1 MSWYHK
7 HKRNIAA
14 AMGVCVAVGSIAGFT
29 GCGKEAVSS
38 SKSDENGKKASEEK
52 AMGRYLEEEL
62 AVPEGCSQIIAM
74 ELLEN
79 ETMRLVY
86 FTEDGVQVSDSKDR
100 GKTWEA
106 PKNMRE
112 LAKADDNLEFGSSV
126 ALAKDG
132 GIFTTFLEMQDE
144 ENYVLHYFY
153 ISPTGEAKELDLNE
167 AVGGSVFSCSFS
179 DKGNLLLSSSNGV
192 QEIDPQDGGV
202 VHTYDAGSM
211 VTIFD
216 TVGSRLISVVDTEI
230 HYYDMETGKPLEEEE
245 VLTKEISSNPDNL
258 EMTGLGIN
266 NLLFIDGDEKDS
278 LFYVSHD
285 GIYRYAFGGSV
296 VEQVADGKLNSLSS
310 PDIAFTAMVRD
321 KDGAFYLAVSDMS
334 QSDPV
339 GRICKYVYSKDTPAV
354 PDTELTVYS
363 LTDDDFLRQA
373 AAAFQKKYPD
383 IYLNLETGMTGEDA
397 VTETDALK
405 ALNTEIMAGKGPDIL
420 LMDGIAADTYIEK
433 GMLED
438 LSEILKDA
446 DILENI
452 IEPYKDGNGK
462 IYQMPVKFGIP
473 YIQGKKEYVD
483 AISDLTSMADTIE
496 SHKEE
501 YTKDTLPIVSS
512 YSPYMLLKGLS
523 AVNMSAWVNEDGTL
537 NQAAVQEF
545 LEQTN
550 RIYQSA
556 KAPAEELL
564 AAFGTTVE
572 EMEEA
577 NEVRNLYSEFGA
589 VFSKFGVGGLDLIS
603 ESNILGTGG
612 VYSPSDL
619 RSIYSVEQQGDGIS
633 GKLWNGQTKDAF
645 IPQKIVGISAK
656 SSEKEAAEK
665 FVGYLFSDE
674 GQRVSTTSGLPVRK
688 SVYEDIS
695 YWMGNAKEGDVTSVT
710 SSYNNQTGESVDLS
724 IVQPGESVIKEIQ
737 ELGKTLTTPVKENRM
752 ILSAVL
758 DAGASYIKGEISV
771 EEAVEKAASQVNLYL
786 SE

>member
-7 HKRNIAA
+7 HKRNFATV
-14 AMGVCVAVGSIAGFT
+14 MSVCVAAGSIAGFT

-38 SKSDENGKKASEEK
+38 QSDEGGKKDTEEK
-52 AMGRYLEEEL
+52 AMGRYLEEDL

-79 ETMRLVY
+79 ETLRLVY
-86 FTEDGVQVSDSKDR
+86 FTADGVQVSDSKDK
-100 GKTWEA
+100 GKTWET
-106 PKNMRE
+106 PKSMRE
-112 LAKADDNLEFGSSV
+112 MAKADDSLEFGSSV
-126 ALAKDG
+126 AIAKDG

-167 AVGGSVFSCSFS
+167 TMDGYIFRCVFS

-192 QEIDPQDGGV
+192 QEINPQDGSV
-202 VHTYDAGSM
+202 IHTYDEGS
-211 VTIFD
+211 VVSIFD

-258 EMTGLGIN
+258 ETTGMGIN
-266 NLLFIDGDEKDS
+266 NLLFIEGDEKDS

-310 PDIAFTAMVRD
+310 PDIAFTDMARD

-363 LTDDDFLRQA
+363 LADDDFLRQA

-438 LSEILKDA
+438 LSGILKDA

-452 IEPYKDGNGK
+452 IEPYKDGEGK

-473 YIQGKKEYVD
+473 YMQGKKEYVD

-501 YTKDTLPIVSS
+501 YTKDTLPFSSS
-512 YSPYMLLKGLS
+512 YSPYMLLKGLV

-564 AAFGTTVE
+564 ASFGTTVE

-577 NEVRNLYSEFGA
+577 NEVRNLYSEYGA
-589 VFSKFGVGGLDLIS
+589 VFSQFGVGGLSLI
-603 ESNILGTGG
+603 EGSNMLGTGG

-619 RSIYSVEQQGDGIS
+619 RSIYSVEQQGDSIS

-645 IPQKIVGISAK
+645 IPQKVVGISAK
-656 SSEKEAAEK
+656 SSEKEAAAMKGREWA
-665 FVGYLFSDE
+665 
-674 GQRVSTTSGLPVRK
+674 LPMVF
-688 SVYEDIS
+688 
-695 YWMGNAKEGDVTSVT
+695 
-710 SSYNNQTGESVDLS
+710 L
-724 IVQPGESVIKEIQ
+724 
-737 ELGKTLTTPVKENRM
+737 
-752 ILSAVL
+752 
-758 DAGASYIKGEISV
+758 
-771 EEAVEKAASQVNLYL
+771 
-786 SE
+786 

>member
-7 HKRNIAA
+7 HKKRIAA
-14 AMGVCVAVGSIAGFT
+14 AMSVCVAVGSVAGFT

-38 SKSDENGKKASEEK
+38 QSDEGGKKDTEEK
-52 AMGRYLEEEL
+52 AMGRYLEEDL

-79 ETMRLVY
+79 ETLRLVY
-86 FTEDGVQVSDSKDR
+86 FTADGVQVSDSKDK
-100 GKTWEA
+100 GKTWES
-106 PKNMRE
+106 PQNIRE
-112 LAKADDNLEFGSSV
+112 LAKVDDSLEFGSS
-126 ALAKDG
+126 AAIAKDG

-144 ENYVLHYFY
+144 ESYILHYFY
-153 ISPTGEAKELDLNE
+153 ISSSGEVKELDLNE
-167 AVGGSVFSCSFS
+167 ATDGYIFRCAFSE
-179 DKGNLLLSSSNGV
+179 KGNLLLSSSNGV
-192 QEIDPQDGGV
+192 QEVNPQDGSV
-202 VHTYDAGSM
+202 VHSYDEGSM

-216 TVGSRLISVVDTEI
+216 TVGTRLISVVDTEI

-245 VLTKEISSNPDNL
+245 ILTKEIASNPDNL
-258 EMTGLGIN
+258 QMTGMGVN
-266 NLLFIDGDEKDS
+266 NLLFLEGDEKDS

-296 VEQVADGKLNSLSS
+296 VEQVADGKLNSLNS
-310 PDIAFTAMVRD
+310 PDIAFIDMGRD
-321 KDGAFYLAVSDMS
+321 KDGSFYLAVSDMS

-363 LTDDDFLRQA
+363 LADDDFLRQA

-438 LSEILKDA
+438 LSGILKDA

-452 IEPYKDGNGK
+452 IEPYKDGEGK

-501 YTKDTLPIVSS
+501 YTKDTIPFSSS
-512 YSPYMLLKGLS
+512 YSPYMLLKGLA

-537 NQAAVQEF
+537 NQEAVQGF
-545 LEQTN
+545 LEQAD

-556 KAPAEELL
+556 KAPAEEQI
-564 AAFGTTVE
+564 ASFGTTVE

-577 NEVRNLYSEFGA
+577 NEVRKLYSEFGA
-589 VFSKFGVGGLDLIS
+589 VFSQFGVGGLSLIS
-603 ESNILGTGG
+603 GSNILGTGG

-619 RSIYSVEQQGDGIS
+619 RSIYSVEQQGDSIS

-645 IPQKIVGISAK
+645 IPQKLVGISAK

-665 FVGYLFSDE
+665 FVSYLFSDE
-674 GQRVSTTSGLPVRK
+674 GQRVGSYKGLPVRK
-688 SVYEDIS
+688 SVYEDVS

-710 SSYNNQTGESVDLS
+710 SSYNNQTGESVDLN
-724 IVQPGESVIKEIQ
+724 IVQPGEAVIREMQ
-737 ELGKTLTTPVKENRM
+737 DLGKTLTTPVKENRM

-758 DAGASYIKGEISV
+758 DAGASYLKGEISV